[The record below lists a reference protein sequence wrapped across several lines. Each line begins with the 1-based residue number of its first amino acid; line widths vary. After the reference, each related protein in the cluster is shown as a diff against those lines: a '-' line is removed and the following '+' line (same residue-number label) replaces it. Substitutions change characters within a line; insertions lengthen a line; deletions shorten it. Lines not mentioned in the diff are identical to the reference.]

1 MRAEEWSQIMARG
14 SGQFMDLISAHRR
27 GPKGKISSRSRA
39 DLLRMAGES
48 LGAMANAGGGTVF
61 LGADSEEETMGVS
74 WEDRERRQFMNLLRG
89 SFDPPLTLGVVAEEI
104 LGKTL
109 LRFTVLPSP
118 AVHTQKNGKGYL
130 RVGSQNI
137 PLSRER
143 LAAQREDRR
152 ETWHEREI
160 LLRSSWEDLDP
171 ALVEEFMTRVQVG
184 GDPEKILHRPFGLI
198 EYLEGRAV
206 LTRAAAYL
214 FGRDPLRWHSRPGI
228 EFVRFEGTEERG
240 GDEYNVAERVRIEEP
255 ILSLIGQAEKII
267 GERVKERVL
276 QRDLFFREKF
286 EYPSF
291 SWKEALINAIAHRD
305 YSLGGSPISVWMFD
319 DRIEVRSPGRFPL
332 PVQGTPVLRRQ
343 RVPYSRNPLM
353 TRVLVDAGYM
363 KAAGE
368 GIPRIFQEMERQG
381 LNAPEWKEEGNFCC
395 LVFRNTPVLDEA
407 TIIWMQQFSHSSLNP
422 RQKRILAYARLHGG
436 IFSSA
441 EYQKFGVDRDGA
453 YAEIQALVR
462 QDLVEP
468 LKKHGKVYRVR
479 QTGGGDPSLAG
490 LTWVLGPLR
499 EKGYFTLQE
508 LELPPALSRKKARAM
523 ILRLAEEGYF
533 TLSGKGRA
541 VRFAMA
547 DKIRPLPGNKDL
559 GPTPAS
565 APSAEEKEES

>member
-1 MRAEEWSQIMARG
+1 MERG
-14 SGQFMDLISAHRR
+14 SGQFMELILAHRR
-27 GPKGKISSRSRA
+27 GPKGKVSSRSRG
-39 DLLRMAGES
+39 DLLRMAAES

-61 LGADSEEETMGVS
+61 LGAASEEETLGVS
-74 WEDRERRQFMNLLRG
+74 WEDRERRQFLNLLQD
-89 SFDPPLTLGVVAEEI
+89 SFHPPLAWGLIDEEI

-118 AVHTQKNGKGYL
+118 AVHTQENGKGYL
-130 RVGSQNI
+130 RVGPQNI
-137 PLSRER
+137 PLSREK

-152 ETWHEREI
+152 QTWHERET
-160 LLRSSWEDLDP
+160 LPRSSWEDLDP
-171 ALVEEFMTRVQVG
+171 TLVEEFMARAQMI
-184 GDPEKILHRPFGLI
+184 GDPEKLLHRPFGLI

-240 GDEYNVAERVRIEEP
+240 GAEYNVAERIRVEAP
-255 ILSLIGQAEKII
+255 ILRLIGQAEKFI

-319 DRIEVRSPGRFPL
+319 DRIEVRSPGGFPP
-332 PVQGTPVLRRQ
+332 PVKGASILRRQ
-343 RVPYSRNPLM
+343 KVHYSRNPLM
-353 TRVLVDAGYM
+353 ARVLVDAGYM
-363 KAAGE
+363 RATGE

-381 LNAPEWKEEGNFCC
+381 LNPPEWREEEGFCC
-395 LVFRNTPVLDEA
+395 LVFRNTPVLDETTLA
-407 TIIWMQQFSHSSLNP
+407 WLQQFSDSPLNP
-422 RQKRILAYARLHGG
+422 RQKRILAHALLHGG

-441 EYQKFGVDRDGA
+441 DYQKFGVDRDGA
-453 YAEIQALVR
+453 YAEIQTLVR
-462 QDLVEP
+462 QGLVDP

-479 QTGGGDPSLAG
+479 QTGGAESSLAG
-490 LTWVLGPLR
+490 LTWVIGPLR

-508 LELPPALSRKKARAM
+508 LDLPPSLSRKKARSM
-523 ILRLAEEGYF
+523 VRRLAEEGYF
-533 TLSGKGRA
+533 APSGKGRA
-541 VRFAMA
+541 VRFAMTEKA
-547 DKIRPLPGNKDL
+547 RPFLEQQGFS
-559 GPTPAS
+559 PTSTS

>member
-1 MRAEEWSQIMARG
+1 MRAEEWSQIMERG
-14 SGQFMDLISAHRR
+14 SGQFMELISAHRR
-27 GPKGKISSRSRA
+27 GPKGKVSSQSRG
-39 DLLRMAGES
+39 DLLRLVAES

-61 LGADSEEETMGVS
+61 LGADFEEETMGVS
-74 WEDRERRQFMNLLRG
+74 WEDRERRQFMNLLRD
-89 SFDPPLTLGVVAEEI
+89 SFHPPLAWGVVEEEV

-109 LRFTVLPSP
+109 LRFTVLSSP
-118 AVHTQKNGKGYL
+118 AVHTQKNDKCYL
-130 RVGSQNI
+130 RVGPQNI
-137 PLSRER
+137 PLSREK

-152 ETWHEREI
+152 QTWHERET

-171 ALVEEFMTRVQVG
+171 TLVDEFMTRAQMV
-184 GDPEKILHRPFGLI
+184 GDPEKLLHRPFGLI

-214 FGRDPLRWHSRPGI
+214 FGRDPLRWHPRPGI

-240 GDEYNVAERVRIEEP
+240 GEEHNVAERIRVEAP
-255 ILSLIGQAEKII
+255 ILRLIGQAEKFI

-319 DRIEVRSPGRFPL
+319 DRIEVRSPGGFPP
-332 PVQGTPVLRRQ
+332 PVKGTSILRRQ
-343 RVPYSRNPLM
+343 KVHYSRNPLM
-353 TRVLVDAGYM
+353 ARVLVDAGYM
-363 KAAGE
+363 RGTGE
-368 GIPRIFQEMERQG
+368 GIPRIFQEMEHQG
-381 LNAPEWKEEGNFCC
+381 LNPPEWREEGGFCC
-395 LVFRNTPVLDEA
+395 LVFRNTPVLDE
-407 TIIWMQQFSHSSLNP
+407 TTLTWLQQFSDSPLNP

-462 QDLVEP
+462 QGLVEP

-479 QTGGGDPSLAG
+479 QTGGVESSLAG
-490 LTWVLGPLR
+490 LTWVIGPLR

-508 LELPPALSRKKARAM
+508 LELPPSLSRKKARSM
-523 ILRLAEEGYF
+523 VRRLAEEGYF
-533 TLSGKGRA
+533 TPSGKGRA
-541 VRFAMA
+541 VRFAMTE
-547 DKIRPLPGNKDL
+547 KLRPLLEKKGFA
-559 GPTPAS
+559 PTATA
-565 APSAEEKEES
+565 APSAGEKEGS

>member
-14 SGQFMDLISAHRR
+14 SGQFMDLISAHHR
-27 GPKGKISSRSRA
+27 GPKGKISSRSRG

-61 LGADSEEETMGVS
+61 LGADSEEETLGVF
-74 WEDRERRQFMNLLRG
+74 WEDRERRQFMNLLRD
-89 SFDPPLTLGVVAEEI
+89 SFYPPLTLGVVDEEV

-118 AVHTQKNGKGYL
+118 AVHTRKNGKGCL

-152 ETWHEREI
+152 EIWHERET
-160 LLRSSWEDLDP
+160 LPRSSWEDLDP
-171 ALVEEFMTRVQVG
+171 TLVEEFMTRAG
-184 GDPEKILHRPFGLI
+184 LSGDPEKLLHRPFGLV

-240 GDEYNVAERVRIEEP
+240 GDEHNVAERIRIEEP

-319 DRIEVRSPGRFPL
+319 DRIEVRSPGGFPL
-332 PVQGTPVLRRQ
+332 PVRGTPVPRRQ

-363 KAAGE
+363 KATGE

-381 LNAPEWKEEGNFCC
+381 LNPPEWKEEGNFCC
-395 LVFRNTPVLDEA
+395 LVFRNTPVPDEA
-407 TIIWMQQFSHSSLNP
+407 TLTWLRQFSRSSLNP

-462 QDLVEP
+462 QELVEP

-479 QTGGGDPSLAG
+479 QTGGGDPSPAG

-547 DKIRPLPGNKDL
+547 EKIRPLLGKKDL
-559 GPTPAS
+559 APTPAS

>member
-1 MRAEEWSQIMARG
+1 
-14 SGQFMDLISAHRR
+14 
-27 GPKGKISSRSRA
+27 
-39 DLLRMAGES
+39 
-48 LGAMANAGGGTVF
+48 
-61 LGADSEEETMGVS
+61 
-74 WEDRERRQFMNLLRG
+74 
-89 SFDPPLTLGVVAEEI
+89 
-104 LGKTL
+104 
-109 LRFTVLPSP
+109 
-118 AVHTQKNGKGYL
+118 
-130 RVGSQNI
+130 
-137 PLSRER
+137 
-143 LAAQREDRR
+143 
-152 ETWHEREI
+152 
-160 LLRSSWEDLDP
+160 
-171 ALVEEFMTRVQVG
+171 LV
-184 GDPEKILHRPFGLI
+184 

-214 FGRDPLRWHSRPGI
+214 FGRDPLRWHPRPGI

-240 GDEYNVAERVRIEEP
+240 GDEYNVAERIRIEEP
-255 ILSLIGQAEKII
+255 ILSLIGQAEKMI

-319 DRIEVRSPGRFPL
+319 DRIEIRSPGGFPL
-332 PVQGTPVLRRQ
+332 PVRGTPVLRRQ

-363 KAAGE
+363 KATGE

-381 LNAPEWKEEGNFCC
+381 LNPPEWKEEGNFCC
-395 LVFRNTPVLDEA
+395 LVFRNTPVPDEA
-407 TIIWMQQFSHSSLNP
+407 TLTWLQQFSRSSLNP

-462 QDLVEP
+462 QDVVEP

-508 LELPPALSRKKARAM
+508 LELPPALSRRKARAM

-533 TLSGKGRA
+533 THSGKGRA

-547 DKIRPLPGNKDL
+547 EKIRPLLGKKDL
-559 GPTPAS
+559 APTPAS